1 MRHPFSNGDIAHLVE
16 RLNGIQEVDGSS
28 PFISTSKN
36 RLFGRFFCWWR
47 RSKEST
53 RQDESLGCSYS
64 RSEFCAAGAS
74 PVYLHQCS
82 RAGTFVPAL
91 LHWWNG
97 EKNRAGRA
105 DWLGSPYSRSKFC
118 PLRRKAQRARIARAF
133 GTTYS
138 SLLLTHY
145 KSGTDG
151 RCAPLRSFAPCGARH
166 CVPEQLVPSARPTR
180 ACF

>member
-1 MRHPFSNGDIAHLVE
+1 MFKLFPRY
-16 RLNGIQEVDGSS
+16 
-28 PFISTSKN
+28 STSKN

-53 RQDESLGCSYS
+53 RQGESLGCSYS

-82 RAGTFVPAL
+82 RAGTKVPAL

-151 RCAPLRSFAPCGARH
+151 RCAPLRSFAPPAGARH
-166 CVPEQLVPSARPTR
+166 FVPEQLAPSARPTR
-180 ACF
+180 VCF